1 MRKTMKFDIQK
12 IASEIEDKCPEIIFA
27 FLHGSAKEGTVKKNS
42 DIDIAIY
49 LHQKA
54 DLDSYT
60 KIIDIVEK
68 NIPYAQAD
76 IGILNNADPIYR
88 FEALKGKML
97 FCKDKE
103 KYAEVFSLTCRE
115 YEDQIAD
122 YERQQKYRKL
132 RISNK
137 PN

>member
-1 MRKTMKFDIQK
+1 MKFDIQK
-12 IASEIEDKCPEIIFA
+12 IASEIEEKCPEIIFA
-27 FLHGSAKEGTVKKNS
+27 FLHGSAKDETVKKGS

-49 LHQKA
+49 LNQKS

-68 NIPYAQAD
+68 NIPCAQAD
-76 IGILNNADPIYR
+76 IGILNNADSIYR

-103 KYAEVFSLTCRE
+103 KYAGFFSLTCRE

>member
-1 MRKTMKFDIQK
+1 MKFDIQK
-12 IASEIEDKCPEIIFA
+12 TASEIEKKCPEIIFA
-27 FLHGSAKEGTVKKNS
+27 FLYGSAKDGTVKKGS

-49 LHQKA
+49 LNQKS
-54 DLDSYT
+54 DLNSYT

-68 NIPYAQAD
+68 NVPGAQAD

-103 KYAEVFSLTCRE
+103 KYTGFFSLTCRK
-115 YEDQIAD
+115 YEDQMAD

-137 PN
+137 RERSLT